1 MRYAGSTIF
10 CDLTTAE
17 SRAKIC
23 QQKYTKYLK
32 EHLITS
38 IGDNVNLCLGDNVNL
53 CLGDNVNLCPID
65 NSCIPLENEVE
76 TQIIWLSLLR

>member
-23 QQKYTKYLK
+23 QEKYTKYLK

-38 IGDNVNLCLGDNVNL
+38 IGDNVHLCP
-53 CLGDNVNLCPID
+53 GDNVNLCPID
-65 NSCIPLENEVE
+65 KSCIPLENEVE